1 MTMTSRIFKN
11 SLCLILLLGSV
22 VAIQAQGVGVTA
34 NFSKFNINKI
44 QSEVADID
52 YDGSTSMDLNL
63 RIFTKKNWA
72 WRIGAGVDNLQYSVG
87 DGITTNYNARRKDLK
102 GIIGLEK
109 HFMLGN
115 WIDIYPGV
123 FVPIVVTGE
132 DIIDSNIDN
141 IKNGDMR
148 AGMGVVLGANIGFL
162 KILRIGVEF
171 DATFDNFSNTVYES
185 FEQTSVVPF
194 KGMTRNT
201 SITLGVRL

>member
-1 MTMTSRIFKN
+1 MTMTSRLIQN
-11 SLCLILLLGSV
+11 SVCLVLLLASV
-22 VAIQAQGVGVTA
+22 VAMQAQGVGVTA
-34 NFSKFNINKI
+34 NFSQFNIDKI

-52 YDGSTSMDLNL
+52 YDGSTSLDLNL

-72 WRIGAGVDNLQYSVG
+72 WRIGAGVDNLKYSVG
-87 DGITTNYNARRKDLK
+87 GGVNTDYNARRKDLK

-132 DIIDSNIDN
+132 DIIDANIAN
-141 IKNGDMR
+141 IKNGETR

-162 KILRIGVEF
+162 KILRVGVEF
-171 DATFDNFSNTVYES
+171 DATFDNFKNTVYDS

-194 KGMTRNT
+194 KGLKRNT
-201 SITLGVRL
+201 SITVGVRL

>member
-1 MTMTSRIFKN
+1 MTSRLIQN
-11 SLCLILLLGSV
+11 SVCLVLLLASV
-22 VAIQAQGVGVTA
+22 VAMQAQGVGVTA
-34 NFSKFNINKI
+34 NFSQFNINKI

-52 YDGSTSMDLNL
+52 YDGSTSLDLNL

-72 WRIGAGVDNLQYSVG
+72 WRIGAGVDNLKYSVG
-87 DGITTNYNARRKDLK
+87 GGVNTDYNARRKDLK

-132 DIIDSNIDN
+132 DIIDANIAN
-141 IKNGDMR
+141 IKNGETR

-162 KILRIGVEF
+162 KILRVGVEF
-171 DATFDNFSNTVYES
+171 DATFDNFKNTVYDS
-185 FEQTSVVPF
+185 FEQTSVVPL
-194 KGMTRNT
+194 KGLKRNT
-201 SITLGVRL
+201 SITVGVRL

>member
-1 MTMTSRIFKN
+1 MTSRLIQN
-11 SLCLILLLGSV
+11 SVCLVLLLASV
-22 VAIQAQGVGVTA
+22 VAMQAQGVGVTA
-34 NFSKFNINKI
+34 NFSQFNIDKI

-52 YDGSTSMDLNL
+52 YDGSTSLDLNL

-72 WRIGAGVDNLQYSVG
+72 WRIGAGVDNLKYSVG
-87 DGITTNYNARRKDLK
+87 GGVNTDYNARRKDLK

-132 DIIDSNIDN
+132 DIIDANIAN
-141 IKNGDMR
+141 IKNGETR

-162 KILRIGVEF
+162 KILRVGVEF
-171 DATFDNFSNTVYES
+171 DATFDNFKNTVYDS

-194 KGMTRNT
+194 KGLKRNT
-201 SITLGVRL
+201 SITVGVRL